1 MKNII
6 FVFLF
11 LLTANAFGQKLNDSL
26 IVGTWRSEKVLKKP
40 SNPNYRDII
49 DSFKMS
55 VFKFKKDHTFEIS
68 SEQNSQEFA
77 NLRKMTKGKSWKFD
91 AITNTIKIGDAKDNF
106 STMKIKVKTVDGKT
120 VFVLEETYHSMELEV
135 AKFEAKN
142 N

>member
-1 MKNII
+1 MKNVC
-6 FVFLF
+6 FVIMF
-11 LLTANAFGQKLNDSL
+11 LLAGSAFGQKLNDSL
-26 IVGTWRSEKVLKKP
+26 IMGTWRSEKVLKKP

-55 VFKFKKDHTFEIS
+55 VFKFKADHTFEIS

-77 NLRKMTKGKSWKFD
+77 NLRKMTKGKNWKFD
-91 AITNTIKIGDAKDNF
+91 AITNAIKIGDAKDNF
-106 STMKIKVKTVDGKT
+106 STMKIKVKTVEGKT
-120 VFVLEETYHSMELEV
+120 VFVLEETYHNIELEV

>member
-1 MKNII
+1 MKSL
-6 FVFLF
+6 FFGFLF
-11 LLTANAFGQKLNDSL
+11 LLAGSALGQTLNDSL
-26 IVGTWRSEKVLKKP
+26 IMGTWRSEKVLKKP

-55 VFKFKKDHTFEIS
+55 VFKFKADHTFEIR

-91 AITNTIKIGDAKDNF
+91 AVTNTIKIGDAKDNF
-106 STMKIKVKTVDGKT
+106 STMKIKVKTVEGKT

>member
-1 MKNII
+1 MKKII
-6 FVFLF
+6 LI
-11 LLTANAFGQKLNDSL
+11 LLLSLSVNSFAQKMTDSL
-26 IVGTWRSEKVLKKP
+26 LVGAWRSQAVMKKP

-55 VFKFKKDHTFEIS
+55 VFKFKADHTFEIS

-77 NLRKMTKGKSWKFD
+77 NLRKMTKGKNWKFD

-106 STMKIKVKTVDGKT
+106 STMKIKVKTVEGKT

-135 AKFEAKN
+135 AKFAAKDT
-142 N
+142 

>member
-1 MKNII
+1 MKKII
-6 FVFLF
+6 LI
-11 LLTANAFGQKLNDSL
+11 LLLSLSVNSFAQKMTDSL
-26 IVGTWRSEKVLKKP
+26 LVGAWRSQVVMKKP

-55 VFKFKKDHTFEIS
+55 VFKFKADHTFEIS

-106 STMKIKVKTVDGKT
+106 STMKIKVKTVEGKT

-135 AKFEAKN
+135 AKFAAKDN
-142 N
+142 

>member
-6 FVFLF
+6 FVIVF
-11 LLTANAFGQKLNDSL
+11 LLTASAFGQKLNDSL

-55 VFKFKKDHTFEIS
+55 VFKFKADHTFEIS

-91 AITNTIKIGDAKDNF
+91 ANTNTIKIGDAKDNF
-106 STMKIKVKTVDGKT
+106 STMKIKVKTVEGKT

>member
-55 VFKFKKDHTFEIS
+55 VFKFKPDHTFEIS

-106 STMKIKVKTVDGKT
+106 STMKIKVKTIEGKT

>member
-1 MKNII
+1 MKSL
-6 FVFLF
+6 FFGFLF
-11 LLTANAFGQKLNDSL
+11 LLAGSAFGQKLNDSL
-26 IVGTWRSEKVLKKP
+26 IMGTWRSEKVLKKP

-55 VFKFKKDHTFEIS
+55 VFKFKADHTFEIG

-91 AITNTIKIGDAKDNF
+91 AITNIIKIGDAKDNF
-106 STMKIKVKTVDGKT
+106 STMKIKVKTIEGKT

-135 AKFEAKN
+135 AKFETKN